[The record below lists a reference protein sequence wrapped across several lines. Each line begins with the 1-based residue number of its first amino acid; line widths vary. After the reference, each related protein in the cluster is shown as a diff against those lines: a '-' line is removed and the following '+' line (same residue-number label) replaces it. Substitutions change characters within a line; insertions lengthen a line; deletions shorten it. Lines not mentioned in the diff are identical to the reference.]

1 MAETLQAL
9 VDKAEIADVV
19 HTYAL
24 NIRNRSPEL
33 NAGLFTEN
41 GSFEVRDADP
51 MAPSSLTTRSRADGL
66 EEVMKS
72 VSSSS
77 ASGRVFP
84 AIHNLLVTLNGE
96 TASATSLMIATFF
109 PGGRELLGEYEDHL
123 FREDGVWKFTSRCY
137 TIYREG

>member
-1 MAETLQAL
+1 MAETLQTL

-51 MAPSSLTTRSRADGL
+51 MVPSSLTTRSRGDGL
-66 EEVMKS
+66 EEVIKS
-72 VSSSS
+72 ASSSS

-123 FREDGVWKFTSRCY
+123 VREDGVWKFTSRCY